1 MGVEKQ
7 VLLPDIGDFEN
18 VDVIEILVSVGD
30 RVEVDDSL
38 IVLESDKATME
49 IPSPFAGVVR
59 EIHVAAGDQVSQG
72 ALIAI
77 LEVEEAEA
85 LETAAPPEPE
95 LPGDSSAPSSQ
106 LPASPRPSTP
116 FRSQLPASPKPFPPF
131 PPARRPAG
139 EPTPAPR
146 CADWPASSAST
157 FGWCR
162 PPVARDGSR
171 RRTSRA
177 T

>member
-59 EIHVAAGDQVSQG
+59 ELHVAQGDQISQG
-72 ALIAI
+72 ALIAT
-77 LEVEEAEA
+77 LEVEEAER
-85 LETAAPPEPE
+85 
-95 LPGDSSAPSSQ
+95 DRDRR
-106 LPASPRPSTP
+106 ASP
-116 FRSQLPASPKPFPPF
+116 A
-131 PPARRPAG
+131 
-139 EPTPAPR
+139 
-146 CADWPASSAST
+146 
-157 FGWCR
+157 
-162 PPVARDGSR
+162 
-171 RRTSRA
+171 
-177 T
+177 

>member
-7 VLLPDIGDFEN
+7 VLLPNIGDFEN

-30 RVEVDDSL
+30 RVAVDDSL

-59 EIHVAAGDQVSQG
+59 EICVAAGDLVSQG

-77 LEVEEAEA
+77 MDVEEAEA
-85 LETAAPPEPE
+85 PATVATPGPEKSQVAAAPSEPEPLETETVSP
-95 LPGDSSAPSSQ
+95 LPSHRQSR
-106 LPASPRPSTP
+106 PRP
-116 FRSQLPASPKPFPPF
+116 PPLF
-131 PPARRPAG
+131 PPARSSRG
-139 EPTPAPR
+139 KPTPAPR
-146 CADWPASSAST
+146 CAGWPASSEPT
-157 FGWCR
+157 FDWSR
-162 PPVARDGSR
+162 PPVARGGSG